1 MISARFFY
9 TKTKPML
16 LETLKQIY
24 AGKLTDLRKEIE
36 LYKDEKTIF
45 QTREGISN
53 SGGNLALHL
62 VGNLNQYFGVIL
74 GGADYVRNR
83 DAEFALKDVPRATLL
98 KQIDDTIAMLDS
110 TLSKVDPL
118 VLEQDYPT
126 LFNGET
132 HTTEWV
138 LVWLIAHFGYHL
150 GQVNYHRR
158 LLEGALV

>member
-1 MISARFFY
+1 
-9 TKTKPML
+9 ML
-16 LETLKQIY
+16 LETLQQIY

-62 VGNLNQYFGVIL
+62 VGNLNQYIGVIL
-74 GGADYVRNR
+74 GGSDYVRNR

-98 KQIDDTIAMLDS
+98 KQIDDTLAMLDS
-110 TLSKVDPL
+110 TLSRLDPSI
-118 VLEQDYPT
+118 LEQDYPIQ
-126 LFNGET
+126 FNGAT
-132 HTTEWV
+132 RSGEWV
-138 LVWLIAHFGYHL
+138 LIWLIAHLGYHL

-158 LLEGALV
+158 LLEG